1 MFLKE
6 LFRGLRWVVVILLS
20 IAVAIGVWIGSAWSL
35 GYLIN
40 RAFDLKDFGP
50 HNYISFGSLVLVFAL
65 VVIIITV
72 VLTGWALI
80 SYGRSRGLIKKLGG
94 S

>member
-6 LFRGLRWVVVILLS
+6 LFRGLKWVMVVLLS
-20 IAVAIGVWIGSAWSL
+20 IAVGIGIWVGSAWGL

-40 RAFDLKDFGP
+40 RTFDLKNFGP
-50 HNYISFGSLVLVFAL
+50 HNYISFGSFVLVFAL
-65 VVIIITV
+65 IVMIITI

-80 SYGRSRGLIKKLGG
+80 SYGRSRGLIKKLG